1 MCSGTRF
8 FTTEKVHFTD
18 TYRPNGFRSILCAKA
33 KHHFAWEVDED
44 RASNTQ
50 LGVYRKGFWAHY
62 SLLHS
67 NPNKRL
73 VSDVFI
79 HSLMRMSSS
88 LLLGLVAISFGV
100 SQESKAR
107 PSVTR
112 VYGGNDFENYALD
125 PPYWSYHPRGFG
137 HSKSAHW
144 LYKNHRYVFIDI
156 KLNYADSRS
165 LPPD

>member
-1 MCSGTRF
+1 MSCGSDAQGKPVCATS
-8 FTTEKVHFTD
+8 D
-18 TYRPNGFRSILCAKA
+18 TYRQMDSDPFFVQKQSVPLPKSLTKI
-33 KHHFAWEVDED
+33 
-44 RASNTQ
+44 
-50 LGVYRKGFWAHY
+50 WAHY
-62 SLLHS
+62 PLLHP
-67 NPNKRL
+67 NPNKHL
-73 VSDVFI
+73 ASDVFN
-79 HSLMRMSSS
+79 HGLMRMSSS

-112 VYGGNDFENYALD
+112 VYGGNDFEGYALD
-125 PPYWSYHPRGFG
+125 PPCWSYHSRGFG

-144 LYKNHRYVFIDI
+144 LYKNHRHVFIDI

>member
-1 MCSGTRF
+1 MDSDPFYVQKQSVTLP
-8 FTTEKVHFTD
+8 KSL
-18 TYRPNGFRSILCAKA
+18 PKI
-33 KHHFAWEVDED
+33 WE
-44 RASNTQ
+44 
-50 LGVYRKGFWAHY
+50 HY
-62 SLLHS
+62 SLLHP
-67 NPNKRL
+67 NPNKHL
-73 VSDVFI
+73 ASDVFN
-79 HSLMRMSSS
+79 HGLMRMSSS

-107 PSVTR
+107 SSVTR
-112 VYGGNDFENYALD
+112 VYGGNDFEGYALD
-125 PPYWSYHPRGFG
+125 PPYWSYYSRGFG